1 MECEI
6 CRLLSLKYLGRK
18 ISRTYYHLAHTYY
31 KVKEILNNI
40 NLTLVMKGN
49 TQTTVKIFEGQLIYF
64 QENLV
69 KELPDSDY
77 QK

>member
-1 MECEI
+1 
-6 CRLLSLKYLGRK
+6 
-18 ISRTYYHLAHTYY
+18 
-31 KVKEILNNI
+31 
-40 NLTLVMKGN
+40 MKGN
-49 TQTTVKIFEGQLIYF
+49 TQTIVKIFEGQLIYF